1 MWSPTIGFALK
12 IPIFN
17 GFQRHH
23 KLNMSKIEISKQQL
37 KIEQK
42 RDEISLE
49 VAKAIRD
56 LTFAKER
63 IEVAQ
68 YNVEQANETLSEVSI
83 SYENGINTITD
94 LLNAQADN
102 RQAQVALLK
111 AQTDLKVAYSF
122 YLKAI
127 GSL

>member
-56 LTFAKER
+56 LNFAKER
-63 IEVAQ
+63 IDVAQ

-83 SYENGINTITD
+83 SYQNGINTITD

-102 RQAQVALLK
+102 RQAHVSLLR
-111 AQTDLKVAYSF
+111 AQTDLKIAYSF